1 MTDGWGKEYT
11 AALIGCGRIGYSLGL
26 DKKREQPASH
36 TMALLENP
44 RISLIA
50 GVDKNNVNLNIWH
63 SANKRSVCYSDCA
76 NLYARQKPDIVVVAV
91 NEPEHLK
98 EALNAIA
105 AKPKLVILE
114 KPVALNLTEA
124 LQIEESAK
132 KNNVPILVNH
142 ERRFSKDYHLA
153 KSYLNEI
160 GEIQSVHASLCS
172 SLCVYSKKQES
183 TGAYSLLHD
192 GTHLADI
199 VLFFLEDEK
208 TKSTTESIAKEVRQG
223 GGLLSHASQVKVPD
237 EKLVCSLLNSPVV
250 TGIYKDENNDVRN
263 FSAHYSTEKCPD
275 ITISI
280 SGRSKYFGF
289 EIDILGTTGRICV
302 GNGYL
307 DIYKREQSKLYSGF
321 YSLEKDKSVKYPKK
335 TNSFSNMVQNA
346 VDFLDGKTELKS
358 DLQKGIN
365 ALAVIEEIKSKFY

>member
-1 MTDGWGKEYT
+1 MHDGWGKEYT

-63 SANKRSVCYSDCA
+63 SANKRSVCYSDSA

-91 NEPEHLK
+91 NESEHLK

-105 AKPKLVILE
+105 SKPKLVILE

-124 LQIEESAK
+124 LQIKKSAE

-142 ERRFSKDYHLA
+142 ERRFAKDYDLA
-153 KSYLNEI
+153 KLYLSEI
-160 GEIQSVHASLCS
+160 GQIQSIHADLFSGLR
-172 SLCVYSKKQES
+172 VYSKKDES

-192 GTHLADI
+192 GTHLVDI
-199 VLFFLEDEK
+199 VLFLLEDEK
-208 TKSTTESIAKEVRQG
+208 TKSTTISISKEVRQG
-223 GGLLSHASQVKVPD
+223 GGLLLHAAQVKAPE
-237 EKLVCSLLNSPVV
+237 EKLVCNLLNSPVV
-250 TGIYKDENNDVRN
+250 TGVYKDENNDVRN
-263 FSAHYSTEKCPD
+263 FSAHYSTQKCPD
-275 ITISI
+275 VTISI

-289 EIDILGTTGRICV
+289 EVDIRGTTGRICI

-307 DIYKREQSKLYSGF
+307 DIYRREQSKLYSGF

-335 TNSFSNMVQNA
+335 TIYFTSMVQNA

-358 DLQKGIN
+358 DLQNGIN